1 MHPPFCL
8 RRLENDAHPGMQG
21 VGNAAQHAQGMAL
34 VAGGFQAADLL
45 LGCFEQLGE
54 LLLGKAGLL
63 AQRGYLQ
70 RDIPSLA
77 CVIKTGSKCRILQL
91 FFEITVKIGFFHG
104 SVLFRQ

>member
-1 MHPPFCL
+1 MHPAFRL

-34 VAGGFQAADLL
+34 VAGGLQAADLL

-63 AQRGYLQ
+63 
-70 RDIPSLA
+70 S
-77 CVIKTGSKCRILQL
+77 
-91 FFEITVKIGFFHG
+91 
-104 SVLFRQ
+104 